1 VTLIEALSRRFR
13 CSTLPGDTG
22 GRVGNPGVRVALD
35 EMELV
40 EAVQTIRDELLRAA
54 ASGSSS
60 DVAFEVGP
68 IQLEF
73 SVELRRDARARGG
86 IRAFVVSAEAD
97 AGMSQART
105 HKVSLTLT
113 PCETATRDPLLIA
126 AEGEGDPAG
135 LAGAGSP

>member
-1 VTLIEALSRRFR
+1 MDESALW
-13 CSTLPGDTG
+13 
-22 GRVGNPGVRVALD
+22 GVRVALD
-35 EMELV
+35 ELELV
-40 EAVQTIRDELLRAA
+40 KAVQTIRDELLRAA
-54 ASGSSS
+54 ASGSDS

-73 SVELRRDARARGG
+73 SVELRRDVRARGG

-97 AGMSQART
+97 GGMSRART

-113 PCETATRDPLLIA
+113 PRATTTGDPLLIA

-135 LAGAGSP
+135 LTGAGSL

>member
-1 VTLIEALSRRFR
+1 MAL
-13 CSTLPGDTG
+13 
-22 GRVGNPGVRVALD
+22 N
-35 EMELV
+35 EMELA

-54 ASGSSS
+54 VQGASS

-73 SVELRRDARARGG
+73 SVELRRDTRARGG

-97 AGMSQART
+97 AGASRART

-113 PCETATRDPLLIA
+113 PRETATGDPLLIA
-126 AEGEGDPAG
+126 AEGEGDPTG
-135 LAGAGSP
+135 LTGAGAL

>member
-1 VTLIEALSRRFR
+1 ME
-13 CSTLPGDTG
+13 
-22 GRVGNPGVRVALD
+22 

-40 EAVQTIRDELLRAA
+40 EAVQTIRDELLHAA
-54 ASGSSS
+54 ASGSGS

-97 AGMSQART
+97 AGISRART

-113 PCETATRDPLLIA
+113 PRQPATGAPLLIA

>member
-1 VTLIEALSRRFR
+1 ME
-13 CSTLPGDTG
+13 
-22 GRVGNPGVRVALD
+22 

-54 ASGSSS
+54 ASGSES

-73 SVELRRDARARGG
+73 SVELRRDARVRGG
-86 IRAFVVSAEAD
+86 IKAFVVSADVD
-97 AGMSQART
+97 AGKSRSRT

-113 PCETATRDPLLIA
+113 PRATATGDPLLIA